1 MATTEQEQL
10 AALKKMAAIPG
21 TFVVNDTTLVTMD
34 FSAIYIAEDTV
45 ISNLYINDTVGNNL
59 SRYVSTPGTAVK
71 GGVIITF
78 RDGKFSAI
86 QLTSGSVSLILL

>member
-21 TFVVNDTTLVTMD
+21 TFVVNDASLVTMD
-34 FSAIYIAEDTV
+34 FSAIYIAEDTI
-45 ISNLYINDTVGNNL
+45 ISNLYINDTAGNNL

-71 GGVIITF
+71 GGVIITC